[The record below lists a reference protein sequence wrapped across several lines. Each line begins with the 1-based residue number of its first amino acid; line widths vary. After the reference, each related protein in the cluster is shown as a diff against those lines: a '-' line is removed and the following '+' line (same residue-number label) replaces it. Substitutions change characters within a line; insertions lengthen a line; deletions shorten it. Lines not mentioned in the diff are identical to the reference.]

1 MSTILTTN
9 HQKCIIQAKAWTP
22 IHIGCGLELGR
33 WEYFFSNADK
43 LVYLDYEKLAV
54 EAIENENL
62 IDELTK
68 AAANDPGGSLHR
80 FLCKLEESD
89 TTIRDRIGSWRVQ
102 REIPTSLKSRPAAE
116 RSIRLL
122 RLFNGS
128 PNCYVPGGSIKGS
141 IRTALLSSSIA
152 NSQTKE
158 DLLPRDPSA
167 DDYTNLRMLR
177 ERMSKTFRPHTDDT
191 RFFQGLLVRDGKP
204 INPTNMGIAS
214 LLIFSSVKKGKAK
227 EQTAS
232 DEYAEVLLPDSE
244 LELEM
249 TLRLAR
255 LQQSN
260 IRDIREI
267 LNTCDKFYRRI
278 WEEERLNLNELAK
291 LNKASPDVLDFYESS
306 TCRVPDDFFVL
317 RLGYGAGQMSN
328 SVLLEYRDH
337 FSRTMSKARA
347 DAPLRHSAL
356 YMRKRTD
363 LKKRNPY
370 PFTSRSALAGENE
383 KWRPM
388 GWLAI
393 SKDF

>member
-1 MSTILTTN
+1 MSTILTTS
-9 HQKCIIQAKAWTP
+9 HQKCVIQAKAWTP

-33 WEYFFSNADK
+33 WEYFFSNMDK
-43 LVYLDYEKLAV
+43 LVYLDYEKLAM
-54 EAIENENL
+54 EAIDKENL
-62 IDELTK
+62 IDELTN
-68 AAANDPGGSLHR
+68 AAANEPGGSLHR
-80 FLCKLEESD
+80 FLCKLEERD
-89 TTIRDRIGSWRVQ
+89 ATIKERICSSRGQ
-102 REIPTSLKSRPAAE
+102 RQLPIALRSVPASE

-128 PNCYVPGGSIKGS
+128 PNCYIPGGSIKGA
-141 IRTALLSSSIA
+141 IRTALLSNSIA
-152 NSQTKE
+152 NSQAKE
-158 DLLPRDPSA
+158 ELLPRDPSA

-177 ERMSKTFRPHTDDT
+177 ERMSKTFRPHTDET

-204 INPTNMGIAS
+204 INPANMGIAS
-214 LLIFSSVKKGKAK
+214 LLIFNSARKGKAK
-227 EQTAS
+227 EQIGS

-244 LELEM
+244 IELEM
-249 TLRLAR
+249 TLRFAR
-255 LQQSN
+255 LQRSN

-267 LNTCDKFYRRI
+267 LKACDKFFRRV
-278 WEEERLNLNELAK
+278 WEEERQQQNELAK
-291 LNKASPDVLDFYESS
+291 LNKASPDVVDFYESS
-306 TCRVPDDFFVL
+306 ASQAPDDFYLL
-317 RLGYGAGQMSN
+317 RVGYGSGQMSN

-337 FSRTMSKARA
+337 FSRSMSKARA

-370 PFTSRSALAGENE
+370 PFTSRSALAGESH

-388 GWLAI
+388 GWLVL